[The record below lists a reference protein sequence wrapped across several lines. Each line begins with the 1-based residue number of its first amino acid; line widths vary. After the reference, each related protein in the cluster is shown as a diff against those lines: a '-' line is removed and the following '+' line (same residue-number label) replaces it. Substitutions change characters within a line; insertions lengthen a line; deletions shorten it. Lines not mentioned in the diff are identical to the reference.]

1 MDELIDSIFR
11 KGNEWNVI
19 IAAFILGAVFTLI
32 KIGIKKLLKK
42 PIYKPTYRTP
52 SKRK

>member
-42 PIYKPTYRTP
+42 PAYKPISKAP
-52 SKRK
+52 NKRK